1 MLATLLLAAC
11 GGGGGSSSPPAKYT
25 VGGTVSGLAQ
35 GNAVTL
41 QNNGGESIIVT
52 SNSPFTFATPGVSG
66 SSYAVT
72 IAGQPTGQQCSLTLG
87 AGTLQSSNVNS
98 VQVNCVALTYTV
110 GGTVT
115 GLSPDNVVT
124 LQNYGGDT
132 RTVSSN
138 ASFTF
143 ATAIAFGSA
152 YSVSVSG
159 QPTEQICTVSAGSG
173 TMGAANVTN
182 IQVNCVVKTYTIGGT
197 ISGLQPGNSVVLLD
211 NGGDAATVS
220 SNGAF
225 TFATGLIKGAAYNV
239 TVGTQPSGQ
248 NCFVF
253 GDGSGTVATSNVANV
268 VVQCPFVRTLYT
280 FGATADDGSGPE
292 AGVILGSDGNLYG
305 VTAGGGPNWVNTG
318 NNLGAGIFF
327 KLTPAGAETVTWN
340 FGAGMDGQ
348 NPSGDLAVD
357 AGGNF
362 YGTATAGGLY
372 GDGTVFK
379 MTPTGQETVL
389 WNFGSGT
396 DGQQPFGSVV
406 LGQDGNLYGTTTA
419 GGTYGLGTVFRLT
432 PAGVES
438 VLWSFGATG
447 DGQAPKNRLI
457 QGSDGNLYGTTESG
471 GAFGYGTVYQLT
483 LAGAE
488 TVLYSFADGADG
500 QGPEGVVEGP
510 DGALYGITIGGGTYT
525 VGTAF
530 KVTKGGVETILWAFG
545 NGSDGRNPIDP
556 PLFGL
561 DGNLYGVTDNGGLN
575 GLGTV
580 YRLTPSGTETVL
592 WSFKGTDG
600 EAPVSTLTQ
609 GPDGT
614 IYGTTYRGGTPGGS
628 GYGGTVFELTM

>member
-1 MLATLLLAAC
+1 MKITGRCVTWPMLAALLLAAC
-11 GGGGGSSSPPAKYT
+11 GGGGGSASPPSK
-25 VGGTVSGLAQ
+25 
-35 GNAVTL
+35 
-41 QNNGGESIIVT
+41 
-52 SNSPFTFATPGVSG
+52 
-66 SSYAVT
+66 
-72 IAGQPTGQQCSLTLG
+72 
-87 AGTLQSSNVNS
+87 
-98 VQVNCVALTYTV
+98 YTV

-115 GLSPDNVVT
+115 GLSPGNVVT
-124 LQNYGGDT
+124 LQDNGGDT
-132 RTVSSN
+132 RSVSSN

-159 QPTEQICTVSAGSG
+159 QPTEQICTVNAGSG

-197 ISGLQPGNSVVLLD
+197 VSGLQPGDSVVLLD

-253 GDGSGTVATSNVANV
+253 GSGSGTVATSNVTNV

-280 FGATADDGSGPE
+280 FGFTAEDGSGPE
-292 AGVILGSDGNLYG
+292 AGVVLGSDGNLYG

-362 YGTATAGGLY
+362 YGTTTAGGLY

-471 GAFGYGTVYQLT
+471 GAFGYGTVYELT

-488 TVLYSFADGADG
+488 TVLYSFADPATTVSQFISSAEIQRQPVFATMTALSNAAAMTSAGLTWNFFGRIGARSRARESAAPSARLASFRSPPMRLGLQIVRD
-500 QGPEGVVEGP
+500 
-510 DGALYGITIGGGTYT
+510 
-525 VGTAF
+525 
-530 KVTKGGVETILWAFG
+530 
-545 NGSDGRNPIDP
+545 RNPISLTALSTS
-556 PLFGL
+556 PL
-561 DGNLYGVTDNGGLN
+561 
-575 GLGTV
+575 
-580 YRLTPSGTETVL
+580 VL
-592 WSFKGTDG
+592 
-600 EAPVSTLTQ
+600 
-609 GPDGT
+609 
-614 IYGTTYRGGTPGGS
+614 
-628 GYGGTVFELTM
+628 